1 MTVSFVISSLF
12 KNEYTTMLKTV
23 KTERKGSKEET
34 NERFKIEIFHASFVV
49 LLVESNVTES
59 RLIVSTLFVTISFPF
74 CDTIRM

>member
-1 MTVSFVISSLF
+1 MIVSFVISSLF